1 MVQEFVKV
9 PVPVDRLQ
17 EVFALLAASRVA
29 GERSVT
35 VGRGAVPTAETD
47 VASIDVERIA
57 RAYRESSDAMKK
69 ALDHMADHAGH
80 VIRMEEL
87 AGSVGYSAA
96 QMRGTLGSFGNR
108 WRNRYQGGEDVPLP
122 FSRWWVSA
130 DNTMAY
136 QMSGDVAAVM
146 RAARGA

>member
-17 EVFALLAASRVA
+17 EVFALLGASRVGDEPIVA
-29 GERSVT
+29 
-35 VGRGAVPTAETD
+35 VGRGAVPAAETV
-47 VASIDVERIA
+47 VASIDTETIA

-69 ALDHMADHAGH
+69 TLDYMADHAGH

-87 AGSVGYSAA
+87 AESVGYSPG

-108 WRNRYQGGEDVPLP
+108 WKNRYHGGEDVPLP

-136 QMSGDVAAVM
+136 RMTEDVAAVM